1 MLRRVERAAARR
13 RIGPVPPEA
22 GAESLAQIQ
31 HIVVLMMENHSYDNY
46 LGMLAGRGDGFALG
60 ADGRPDAAN
69 PSNSGVPVQ
78 LRHSPSVLQQDGV
91 PSQSWHASH
100 LQYAGGACDGFVR
113 SLEDQLPQF
122 DSTAGMQYWT
132 ESELPFYYGLARTFP
147 LATRW
152 FSSCLGPTFP
162 NRRFLISGTAHGL
175 LDDLPFGMIDY
186 PEAGTIFDHLD
197 AHGISWVNYHHVPQL
212 RVSWRLLS
220 RARGLKYLR
229 LLLGA
234 IGGAFGLLLPWLA
247 SKVNATA
254 EIYPLGLLRTV
265 NHLRPAEDFFT
276 AARAGAL
283 PSVSIVD
290 PDFQRTSEENPQNIQ
305 DGEYFAARV
314 INAVM
319 AGPGWPRTLLV
330 WLYDEHG
337 GYYDHVP
344 PPAAPAPDDQ
354 LGLTPYERYPFLGL
368 LRNSKLGQQLAEADA
383 GPRSYERLGF
393 RVPAVIVSPYARP
406 DYVTSQVYD
415 HTAILRLIQRKWSL
429 PPLTRRD
436 AAAADLLEVLD
447 LDGPGAFMTPP
458 VLPPPARIDDPQGD
472 I

>member
-1 MLRRVERAAARR
+1 M
-13 RIGPVPPEA
+13 PPGA
-22 GAESLAQIQ
+22 GTESLTQIQ

-46 LGMLAGRGDGFALG
+46 LGMLAGRGDGFTLA
-60 ADGRPDAAN
+60 ADGRPDVAN
-69 PSNSGVPVQ
+69 QSNSGVPVQ

-100 LQYAGGACDGFVR
+100 LQYADGACDGFVR

-132 ESELPFYYGLARTFP
+132 ESELPFYYALARTFP

-186 PEAGTIFDHLD
+186 PAAGTIFDHLD
-197 AHGISWVNYHHVPQL
+197 AHGISWVNYHHVPRL

-276 AARAGAL
+276 AARSGAL

-319 AGPGWPRTLLV
+319 DGPGWPRTLLV

-354 LGLTPYERYPFLGL
+354 LGLTPYERYPVLGL
-368 LRNSKLGQQLAEADA
+368 LRNTKLGRQLAAADA
-383 GPRSYERLGF
+383 GPRSYDRLGF

-406 DYVTSQVYD
+406 DCVTARVYD
-415 HTAILRLIQRKWSL
+415 HTAILRLIQRKWGL

-458 VLPPPARIDDPQGD
+458 VLPPPARIDDPQDD